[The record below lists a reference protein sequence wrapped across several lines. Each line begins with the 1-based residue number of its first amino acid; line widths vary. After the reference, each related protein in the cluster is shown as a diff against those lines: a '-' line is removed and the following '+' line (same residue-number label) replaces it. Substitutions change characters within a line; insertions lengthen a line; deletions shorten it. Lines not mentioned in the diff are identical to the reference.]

1 MSAGNEDLL
10 IKLALEEDLG
20 KDGDI
25 TSESVF
31 TDHYG
36 KYRLLAKE
44 SGILCGID
52 IFTKVYKTVD
62 SETLVTA
69 WFEDGDEIKPGDVI
83 ADIEGKVVSIL
94 KAERTSIN
102 FIAMLSAIA
111 TKTSLFV
118 KKADGKVKI
127 LDTRKT
133 IPGYRMLSKYAV
145 RCGGALNHRAG
156 LYDMALVKDTHIDAA
171 GSIEKA
177 VGKIR
182 ARFGGRIKI
191 EVEARDLGE
200 VKKALESG
208 ADRIM
213 LDNMSDEITAE
224 AVRLIARGAETE
236 ASGNMSL
243 ERIETVSKTG
253 VDYISFGEL
262 THTIKSF
269 DFSLKNINFM
279 EKKVK

>member
-1 MSAGNEDLL
+1 MAAGNEDLL

-20 KDGDI
+20 KEGDI

-31 TDHYG
+31 TDQAG

-44 SGILCGID
+44 SGILCGIG
-52 IFTKVYKTVD
+52 IFTKVYKAVD

-69 WFEDGDEIKPGDVI
+69 WFEDGDEIKSGDVV
-83 ADIEGKVVSIL
+83 ADIEGRVVSIL

-102 FIAMLSAIA
+102 FLAMLSAIA

-118 KKADGKVKI
+118 KQSGGKVKI

-133 IPGYRMLSKYAV
+133 IPGYRILSKYAV
-145 RCGGALNHRAG
+145 RCGKGLNHRTG

-177 VGKIR
+177 VEKIR
-182 ARFGGRIKI
+182 DRFGHAVKI
-191 EVEARDLGE
+191 EVEARDLEE
-200 VKKALESG
+200 VKKAVESG

-213 LDNMSDEITAE
+213 LDNMSDEITAD
-224 AVRLIARGAETE
+224 AVRFIAGRTETE

-243 ERIETVSKTG
+243 ERIDTVSKTG

-269 DFSLKNINFM
+269 DFSLKNINYT

>member
-31 TDHYG
+31 TDQYG

-52 IFTKVYKTVD
+52 IFTRVYKTVD

-69 WFEDGDEIKPGDVI
+69 WFEDGEVIKPGDII
-83 ADIEGKVVSIL
+83 ADIEGKIVSIL

-118 KKADGKVKI
+118 KNADGKVKI

-145 RCGGALNHRAG
+145 RCGGAFNHRAG

-177 VGKIR
+177 VEKIR
-182 ARFGGRIKI
+182 NRFGGKVKI
-191 EVEARDLGE
+191 EVEARDLDE

-213 LDNMSDEITAE
+213 LDNMSDETTAE
-224 AVRLIARGAETE
+224 AVRLIASGAETE

-269 DFSLKNINFM
+269 DFSLKNINFK

>member
-31 TDHYG
+31 TDQYG

-52 IFTKVYKTVD
+52 IFTRVYKTVD

-69 WFEDGDEIKPGDVI
+69 WFEDGEVIKPGDII
-83 ADIEGKVVSIL
+83 ADIEGKIVSIL

-118 KKADGKVKI
+118 KNADGKVKI

-145 RCGGALNHRAG
+145 RCGGAFNHRAG

-177 VGKIR
+177 VEKIR
-182 ARFGGRIKI
+182 NRFGGKVKI
-191 EVEARDLGE
+191 EVEARDLDE

-224 AVRLIARGAETE
+224 AVRLIASGAETE

-253 VDYISFGEL
+253 VNYISFGEL

-269 DFSLKNINFM
+269 DFSLKNINF
-279 EKKVK
+279 K